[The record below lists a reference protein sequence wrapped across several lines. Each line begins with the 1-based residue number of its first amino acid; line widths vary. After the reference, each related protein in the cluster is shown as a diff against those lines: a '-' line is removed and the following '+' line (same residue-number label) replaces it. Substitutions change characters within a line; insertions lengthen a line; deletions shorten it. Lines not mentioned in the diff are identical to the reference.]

1 MCCFLKVKKLLL
13 IISLFFGS
21 IGLANSNE
29 LIYECTVD
37 SLYEQ
42 TESGEIKLASD
53 TWQKIFK
60 GQTFT
65 VTKKTGLMLGD
76 FDTSELSDSR
86 VFKGG
91 TSGSSF
97 KAMYFSQDVGRWLI
111 LEIQTNSKGEE
122 QPFKII
128 YLMGIVTGLC
138 K

>member
-1 MCCFLKVKKLLL
+1 MKKLLL
-13 IISLFFGS
+13 IISLSFGL
-21 IGLANSNE
+21 IGLSNSNE

-42 TESGEIKLASD
+42 TDSGEIKLSAD

-60 GQTFT
+60 GQTFI
-65 VTKKTGLMLGD
+65 VSKKTGLISGD

-86 VFKGG
+86 VFKEG

-97 KAMYFSQDVGRWLI
+97 KAMYFSQDAGRWLI
-111 LEIQTNSKGEE
+111 LEIQASSKGEE

>member
-1 MCCFLKVKKLLL
+1 MKKLLL
-13 IISLFFGS
+13 IISLFFGC

-29 LIYECTVD
+29 PIYECNVD

-53 TWQKIFK
+53 SWQKIFK
-60 GQTFT
+60 GQTFI
-65 VTKKTGLMLGD
+65 VSKKTGLISGD
-76 FDTSELSDSR
+76 FDTIELSDSR
-86 VFKGG
+86 VFKEG

-111 LEIQTNSKGEE
+111 LEIQQNDKGLK

-138 K
+138 N

>member
-1 MCCFLKVKKLLL
+1 MVRVPVNYPLRA
-13 IISLFFGS
+13 GS
-21 IGLANSNE
+21 RGDFAHMDHI
-29 LIYECTVD
+29 THH
-37 SLYEQ
+37 
-42 TESGEIKLASD
+42 
-53 TWQKIFK
+53 
-60 GQTFT
+60 
-65 VTKKTGLMLGD
+65 KKTGLMSGD

-91 TSGSSF
+91 TTGSSF

>member
-1 MCCFLKVKKLLL
+1 MKKLLL
-13 IISLFFGS
+13 IISLFFGY

-29 LIYECTVD
+29 TIYECNVD

-53 TWQKIFK
+53 SWQKIFK
-60 GQTFT
+60 GQTFK
-65 VTKKTGLMLGD
+65 VSKKTGLISGD

-97 KAMYFSQDVGRWLI
+97 KTMYYSQDAGRWLI
-111 LEIQTNSKGEE
+111 LEIQQNDKGLK

-138 K
+138 N